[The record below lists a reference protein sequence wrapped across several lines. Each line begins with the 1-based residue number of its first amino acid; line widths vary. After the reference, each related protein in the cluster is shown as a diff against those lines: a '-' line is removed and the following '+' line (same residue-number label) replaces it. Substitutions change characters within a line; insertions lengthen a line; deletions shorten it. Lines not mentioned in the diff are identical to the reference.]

1 MMPFRQVIQRVWHA
15 GNDLDR
21 MFGNGMGETV
31 YRLVQRGG
39 ERLDRQLLECP
50 NQGVSEAVQA
60 ISVRDDA
67 FAFNFVQ
74 NPPNLLG
81 RIFMMIQKR
90 NEAADGEL
98 EINVVFP
105 QVVLGADQQRL

>member
-39 ERLDRQLLECP
+39 ERLDRQLLECSP
-50 NQGVSEAVQA
+50 QGGVETVQDV
-60 ISVRDDA
+60 SVRGNA
-67 FAFNFVQ
+67 FVFNFVQ
-74 NPPNLLG
+74 EPENSRG
-81 RIFMMIQKR
+81 RIFVMVQKR
-90 NEAADGEL
+90 NDDGGGAL
-98 EINVVFP
+98 E
-105 QVVLGADQQRL
+105 

>member
-31 YRLVQRGG
+31 YRLVQRWC
-39 ERLDRQLLECP
+39 ERLGRQLLESP

-74 NPPNLLG
+74 NPANLLG

-90 NEAADGEL
+90 NEAVDRAL
-98 EINVVFP
+98 EINVVYP
-105 QVVLGADQQRL
+105 DCVVGVVQ

>member
-1 MMPFRQVIQRVWHA
+1 MPFRQIIQSVWHA

-31 YRLVQRGG
+31 YRLVQRGC

-60 ISVRDDA
+60 ISVRDDRSEPREPA
-67 FAFNFVQ
+67 REN
-74 NPPNLLG
+74 
-81 RIFMMIQKR
+81 IHDDSKTK
-90 NEAADGEL
+90 
-98 EINVVFP
+98 
-105 QVVLGADQQRL
+105 